1 MNRKDLKDYKYNQ
14 EWIKEQME
22 YIEELNSTINRLTTT
37 LSDMPKGSKSIY
49 DIEAEKIA
57 NIQDKIKEVYDYIIE
72 QQEKQNK
79 ILEQLNKLE
88 SKNKL
93 ILTKIY
99 INGKSL
105 VTAASELGYEY
116 KYMCVKH
123 GEALTEFDKF
133 DLQHEK

>member
-57 NIQDKIKEVYDYIIE
+57 NLQDKLKEVS
-72 QQEKQNK
+72 K
-79 ILEQLNKLE
+79 ILKEEEKTPMYNRNSYKGIRDIKNIVKGGSYENK
-88 SKNKL
+88 
-93 ILTKIY
+93 
-99 INGKSL
+99 
-105 VTAASELGYEY
+105 
-116 KYMCVKH
+116 
-123 GEALTEFDKF
+123 
-133 DLQHEK
+133 